1 MAGGVLYQVKLDGWR
16 VVALVGDGEVE
27 LQGRS
32 GRTLTHRFPELIPAL
47 MSSVPPGTVLDGE
60 VVAVHAGRFD
70 FHQLARNSV
79 QRRNDGVA
87 VSYIAFDLLADRG
100 RDLRDEPLSVRWPRL
115 LGMLDGAP
123 PQVQPV
129 MSTTNRDE
137 AEGWMAALGPLGIEG
152 VVAKSMAAPYTP
164 GIGHGW
170 VKVRTED
177 TVDAELLD
185 TAGPTALRVR
195 LEDGQEAVTEPLSAA
210 AVRQVADALTDA
222 VGPVRVEVR
231 AGRGRHGT
239 VRFVRVRAPE

>member
-1 MAGGVLYQVKLDGWR
+1 MPGGALYQVKLDGWR
-16 VVALVGDGEVE
+16 VVALVGDGEVT
-27 LQGRS
+27 LQARS
-32 GRTLTHRFPELIPAL
+32 GRTVTHRFPELIPAL
-47 MSSVPPGTVLDGE
+47 SASLPPGTALDGE

-115 LGMLDGAP
+115 LEMLDGAP

-129 MSTTNRDE
+129 MSTADRDE
-137 AEGWMAALGPLGIEG
+137 AEQWMAALGPVGIEG
-152 VVAKSMAAPYTP
+152 AVAKSMAAPYTA
-164 GIGHGW
+164 GTGHGW
-170 VKVRTED
+170 VKVRAED
-177 TVDAELLD
+177 TVDAEILG
-185 TAGPTALRVR
+185 TAGPAALRVR
-195 LEDGQEAVTEPLSAA
+195 LEDGQEAVTGPLGAA
-210 AVRQVADALTDA
+210 AVREVADALADA

-231 AGRGRHGT
+231 AGRGRHGA